1 MLRSTPTLHANNRLP
16 GLLPPV
22 PLQLLAAAVRVSA
35 GTTPSSGTR
44 PTSARVRVP
53 GVLRET
59 PAPAGRREPRRCFPA
74 FPHLYADSLLYLQD
88 RLSSRRFLVDT
99 GLPVQFF
106 LTRVQ
111 PLLLDRYWLRR
122 TGTPSRAEY
131 PDIMGPGSVTFS
143 PSMVWSTTSS
153 QLVNLFSRRPAVWTQ
168 RSMRRPSWSLTR
180 WRRWALSA
188 GLTAHG
194 RALYTWFPSL
204 IVSGVLAVIFDA
216 STMQRFLTSI
226 LSPTFAISQTD
237 WLVPTC
243 FLSLIW

>member
-1 MLRSTPTLHANNRLP
+1 MLRSTPSLHANNLLP

-22 PLQLLAAAVRVSA
+22 LLQLLAAAVRVSA

-44 PTSARVRVP
+44 PTVRESVFLASF
-53 GVLRET
+53 GKLALRQVGGS
-59 PAPAGRREPRRCFPA
+59 PAGVFP
-74 FPHLYADSLLYLQD
+74 PSRTSTPDSLLYLQD

-204 IVSGVLAVIFDA
+204 MVRGVLAAIFDA

-226 LSPTFAISQTD
+226 QSPTFAISQTD